1 MGKGLFIKK
10 VISIQLSK
18 NNALQGVVSNAWI
31 LPIIARKKIN
41 SSNNKKNLKETKT
54 VKIEKPKFTMFHST
68 R

>member
-18 NNALQGVVSNAWI
+18 NNALQGVVSNALI
-31 LPIIARKKIN
+31 LLIILSEKKN
-41 SSNNKKNLKETKT
+41 SSNNKRNLKETKT
-54 VKIEKPKFTMFHST
+54 VKIEKPNFTMFHST